1 MRRPNI
7 VFIFANDMGYGDSS
21 AFNGGLSNTPA
32 LDALM
37 TEGVYLTQPTPWPSA
52 ARLRGLLES
61 IAIPFYS

>member
-1 MRRPNI
+1 
-7 VFIFANDMGYGDSS
+7 MGYGDFS

-61 IAIPFYS
+61 IAIPFYSRR